1 MPLVSYDRQNTVI
14 FSYIK
19 TFYRNLTPGFEFNLG
34 LPHHHT
40 SGSSVDC
47 AIQSRL
53 QRVVLEKKP
62 RGQSLGSFVGDIV
75 STSANYNEFLC
86 TVVAPMIV
94 ARKTRG
100 MM

>member
-1 MPLVSYDRQNTVI
+1 MNQMVKSRGYCTKCLAPWAFGD
-14 FSYIK
+14 
-19 TFYRNLTPGFEFNLG
+19 
-34 LPHHHT
+34 HHT

-62 RGQSLGSFVGDIV
+62 AGQSLGKFVGDIV
-75 STSANYNEFLC
+75 STPANYNEFLC

-94 ARKTRG
+94 ARKTKG
-100 MM
+100 MMK